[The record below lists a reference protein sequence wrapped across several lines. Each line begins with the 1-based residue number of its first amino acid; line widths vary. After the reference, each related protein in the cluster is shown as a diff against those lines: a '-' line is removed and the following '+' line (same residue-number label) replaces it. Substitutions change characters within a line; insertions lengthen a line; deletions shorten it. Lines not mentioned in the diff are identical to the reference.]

1 MIGVET
7 EDSEHNYSKIKTKCI
22 IIETRFN
29 YNCVTIN
36 KEISIEIM
44 EKIDKLLICRKMNS
58 LGTDIYFEIAKLKN
72 AANTKL

>member
-1 MIGVET
+1 MGLLVYELNCLFKIIGVET

-44 EKIDKLLICRKMNS
+44 EKIDN
-58 LGTDIYFEIAKLKN
+58 Y
-72 AANTKL
+72 